1 MPAIVARPGSG
12 TIVSPCEPSVIAST
26 SGGATPASRAR
37 KNRRRAE
44 SSPPAM
50 PITRL
55 GGKPDTRQAR
65 CVISSSG
72 FVTTIRIANGDAAVA
87 ASTQL
92 RTTAALTSSRSIR
105 LMPGL
110 RGRPA
115 VITITSELAVS
126 VVVRRCP

>member
-1 MPAIVARPGSG
+1 MP
-12 TIVSPCEPSVIAST
+12 ST
-26 SGGATPASRAR
+26 RCGGNP
-37 KNRRRAE
+37 E
-44 SSPPAM
+44 
-50 PITRL
+50 TRH
-55 GGKPDTRQAR
+55 AR

-72 FVTTIRIANGDAAVA
+72 FVTTIRIANGEAAVA

-92 RTTAALTSSRSIR
+92 RTTAALTSSRSMR

-126 VVVRRCP
+126 A